1 MNYSSRFFLY
11 APLGLFLSLALG
23 VGIHWWVVASA
34 FSDRLAAWNGH
45 EIVPG
50 VTIRYASRNI
60 SGFPFSLDTV
70 FQDVSLRIE
79 TPRGAT
85 EWHSEHFAMHALTYG
100 RAETIFEAAGRQE
113 LRWTGND
120 GRGRSLTFA
129 VGSLHASAIQDK
141 GGLTRFDLDLVGFGS
156 QAMTARRLQFH
167 IRRTRRFSTFDIFA
181 AVNDVR
187 FPLTDRPSLGEH
199 ITEGHLAGTFTPDR
213 GIDRLWTGDQYW
225 FEAAEI
231 WHENRGRF
239 YINELTLVWN
249 ELALSGKGS
258 VVLDNAHRPDGLIQF
273 EVSGLEKFRLRAADF
288 RIPRGPNAGL
298 ASALLD
304 RSDGADRVTTDLRFA
319 NGIVFVGGEPADTVT
334 KLY

>member
-129 VGSLHASAIQDK
+129 VGSLHASAIKDAD
-141 GGLTRFDLDLVGFGS
+141 GLARFDLDLVGLGS
-156 QAMTARRLQFH
+156 KPLVAKRLQFH
-167 IRRTRRFSTFDIFA
+167 IRNNNRNDRFDLALMADDVGASRDFCRILNTRLRSGSLVGTVSHAQAFSSLRAGEQEWTAAIANWRAAGGRFETADIPPRSGLQLMLLQVPA
-181 AVNDVR
+181 
-187 FPLTDRPSLGEH
+187 
-199 ITEGHLAGTFTPDR
+199 
-213 GIDRLWTGDQYW
+213 DRL
-225 FEAAEI
+225 FVVAEF
-231 WHENRGRF
+231 H
-239 YINELTLVWN
+239 
-249 ELALSGKGS
+249 
-258 VVLDNAHRPDGLIQF
+258 
-273 EVSGLEKFRLRAADF
+273 DF
-288 RIPRGPNAGL
+288 LCGVPR
-298 ASALLD
+298 
-304 RSDGADRVTTDLRFA
+304 
-319 NGIVFVGGEPADTVT
+319 
-334 KLY
+334 Y